1 MGLTASSDCLTHP
14 PDQSARVEPD
24 LKGDLPAARL
34 RSPNQLDEL
43 PLALRAVTSRVD
55 MDTPLAQYHGPGQ
68 TWKTKERKVKRVL
81 ISSGIVVLICL
92 LAGCAATTTLN
103 ASQGGTTIAV
113 KKSEQTAAPRT
124 EEFGTTSFGNYEF
137 LAESP
142 GFEPFTG
149 ILPLKFNGGYLAL
162 DILFFAPAMFF
173 NLREV
178 YPYYEIDMQARVVKY
193 KNKGAEEWHIYV
205 PREAEVA
212 RGREYFKIQ

>member
-1 MGLTASSDCLTHP
+1 
-14 PDQSARVEPD
+14 
-24 LKGDLPAARL
+24 
-34 RSPNQLDEL
+34 
-43 PLALRAVTSRVD
+43 
-55 MDTPLAQYHGPGQ
+55 
-68 TWKTKERKVKRVL
+68 VKRILVL
-81 ISSGIVVLICL
+81 TCVVVLIGL

-113 KKSEQTAAPRT
+113 KESKQTTAPRT

-178 YPYYEIDMQARVVKY
+178 YPYYEIDLQARVVKY
-193 KNKGAEEWHIYV
+193 KSKEDQEWHIYV

-212 RGREYFKIQ
+212 RGREFFKIQ

>member
-1 MGLTASSDCLTHP
+1 MKRILI
-14 PDQSARVEPD
+14 
-24 LKGDLPAARL
+24 
-34 RSPNQLDEL
+34 
-43 PLALRAVTSRVD
+43 LA
-55 MDTPLAQYHGPGQ
+55 
-68 TWKTKERKVKRVL
+68 
-81 ISSGIVVLICL
+81 GIVALVGLA
-92 LAGCAATTTLN
+92 AGCAATTTLN

-113 KKSEQTAAPRT
+113 KESTQTTAPRT

-178 YPYYEIDMQARVVKY
+178 YPYYEFDLQARVVKY
-193 KNKGAEEWHIYV
+193 KSKEDQEWHIYV

-212 RGREYFKIQ
+212 RGREFFKIQ

>member
-1 MGLTASSDCLTHP
+1 
-14 PDQSARVEPD
+14 
-24 LKGDLPAARL
+24 
-34 RSPNQLDEL
+34 
-43 PLALRAVTSRVD
+43 
-55 MDTPLAQYHGPGQ
+55 
-68 TWKTKERKVKRVL
+68 VKRTL
-81 ISSGIVVLICL
+81 ILTGIAALLGL

-113 KKSEQTAAPRT
+113 KESNQTVAPRT

-137 LAESP
+137 LVESP

-178 YPYYEIDMQARVVKY
+178 YPFYEFDLQARVVKY
-193 KNKGAEEWHIYV
+193 KNKEDQEWHIYV

-212 RGREYFKIQ
+212 RGREFFKIQ

>member
-1 MGLTASSDCLTHP
+1 
-14 PDQSARVEPD
+14 
-24 LKGDLPAARL
+24 
-34 RSPNQLDEL
+34 
-43 PLALRAVTSRVD
+43 
-55 MDTPLAQYHGPGQ
+55 
-68 TWKTKERKVKRVL
+68 VKRVIVL
-81 ISSGIVVLICL
+81 AGIVVLIGL
-92 LAGCAATTTLN
+92 FYGCAATTTFN

-113 KKSEQTAAPRT
+113 KESKQTVAPRT

-178 YPYYEIDMQARVVKY
+178 YPYYEFDVQARVVKY
-193 KNKGAEEWHIYV
+193 KSKDDQEWHIYV

>member
-1 MGLTASSDCLTHP
+1 VKSILVLTC
-14 PDQSARVEPD
+14 V
-24 LKGDLPAARL
+24 
-34 RSPNQLDEL
+34 
-43 PLALRAVTSRVD
+43 
-55 MDTPLAQYHGPGQ
+55 
-68 TWKTKERKVKRVL
+68 
-81 ISSGIVVLICL
+81 VVLIGL

-113 KKSEQTAAPRT
+113 KESKQTTAPRT

-178 YPYYEIDMQARVVKY
+178 YPYYEIDLQARVVKY
-193 KNKGAEEWHIYV
+193 KSKEDQEWQIYV

-212 RGREYFKIQ
+212 RGREFFKIQ

>member
-1 MGLTASSDCLTHP
+1 MPSHSAGNHCSGQRPPAECPQQRGSNDGL
-14 PDQSARVEPD
+14 R
-24 LKGDLPAARL
+24 
-34 RSPNQLDEL
+34 
-43 PLALRAVTSRVD
+43 
-55 MDTPLAQYHGPGQ
+55 Q
-68 TWKTKERKVKRVL
+68 TWRTKESK
-81 ISSGIVVLICL
+81 
-92 LAGCAATTTLN
+92 
-103 ASQGGTTIAV
+103 
-113 KKSEQTAAPRT
+113 QTAAPRT

-193 KNKGAEEWHIYV
+193 KNKGDEEWHIYV

-212 RGREYFKIQ
+212 RGREFFKIQ

>member
-1 MGLTASSDCLTHP
+1 MKRILI
-14 PDQSARVEPD
+14 
-24 LKGDLPAARL
+24 
-34 RSPNQLDEL
+34 
-43 PLALRAVTSRVD
+43 LA
-55 MDTPLAQYHGPGQ
+55 
-68 TWKTKERKVKRVL
+68 
-81 ISSGIVVLICL
+81 GIVVLAGL
-92 LAGCAATTTLN
+92 AAGCAATTTLN

-113 KKSEQTAAPRT
+113 KESKQTDAPRT

-178 YPYYEIDMQARVVKY
+178 YPYYEFDMQARVVKY
-193 KNKGAEEWHIYV
+193 KNKDDQEWHIYV

>member
-1 MGLTASSDCLTHP
+1 MK
-14 PDQSARVEPD
+14 RIMI
-24 LKGDLPAARL
+24 
-34 RSPNQLDEL
+34 
-43 PLALRAVTSRVD
+43 LA
-55 MDTPLAQYHGPGQ
+55 
-68 TWKTKERKVKRVL
+68 
-81 ISSGIVVLICL
+81 GIVALVGL
-92 LAGCAATTTLN
+92 LTGCVATTTLN

-113 KKSEQTAAPRT
+113 KESNQATSPRT
-124 EEFGTTSFGNYEF
+124 EKFGTTSFGNYEF

-178 YPYYEIDMQARVVKY
+178 YPYYEFDLQARVVKY
-193 KNKGAEEWHIYV
+193 KNKEDQEWHIYV

-212 RGREYFKIQ
+212 RGREFFKIQ